1 MKNLFSKTS
10 LAAVSLAAATL
21 LTPAIAQAGNYSSY
35 EKCKDTENAI
45 AGAAVGGTLGAVL
58 GKEIASRDDNTEG
71 AILGA
76 VIGGIAGA
84 AIGDGVNDCEKYNT
98 NSRSRSGYTTVP
110 SRGYSNSGYSSR
122 SGVTTVAHH
131 GGGYNNRGYRDRGY
145 RDDGYGYSDRG
156 YYGNSVRSRI
166 RRIDDRM
173 RDLRRER
180 KSIQKHQG
188 WGRRRGDLRRLDYI
202 EHKLHSLKRERKRL
216 KRVANN
222 RHDYRPTRRGHY
234 HGSTVCYSDH

>member
-35 EKCKDTENAI
+35 DKCKDTENAV
-45 AGAAVGGTLGAVL
+45 AGAAVGGSLGAVL
-58 GKEIASRDDNTEG
+58 GKEIAGRGDNTEG

-84 AIGDGVNDCEKYNT
+84 AIGDGVNDCEKYKT

-110 SRGYSNSGYSSR
+110 SRGYSTNRGYSTR
-122 SGVTTVAHH
+122 PVVTTVAHH
-131 GGGYNNRGYRDRGY
+131 GS
-145 RDDGYGYSDRG
+145 GYGYSDRG
-156 YYGNSVRSRI
+156 YRNDGYGYNDRGNRGVNRKL
-166 RRIDDRM
+166 RRIDNRIN
-173 RDLRRER
+173 DLRRER
-180 KSIQKHQG
+180 KRIQKHQG

-202 EHKLHSLKRERKRL
+202 ASELHNLKRERKRL
-216 KRVANN
+216 KRYANN
-222 RHDYRPTRRGHY
+222 RDDRRDYRPTRRGHY